1 MVSPYHYKAAFI
13 KWWSHI
19 HRYVLIASC
28 GDGFSKWYKGK
39 TFLIQSMV
47 VPLAAWAMFFSY
59 TPLSL
64 RTRPAPTTSFP
75 INPSPPPPH
84 PARTNMTVPFCP
96 RTR

>member
-47 VPLAAWAMFFSY
+47 VPLAAWAMFFH
-59 TPLSL
+59 TPRYPCVQDRPPLHHSPSIL
-64 RTRPAPTTSFP
+64 RL
-75 INPSPPPPH
+75 H
-84 PARTNMTVPFCP
+84 PLTP
-96 RTR
+96 RVQT